1 VGSNTT
7 LAAHPDVTP
16 EEQRNAGGCKSG
28 YNMDQYTRMNPKL
41 RMTAANG
48 LAGHKNAQK
57 MVYPPSL
64 GSLVGLIDGNCL
76 NRLELKLYLL
86 LVAQFKPGG
95 PLQPFLQMCTA
106 KLIMEHPRMVRD
118 FGRNNKMV
126 KKLVESMVKAELA
139 VNLSEASQSLI
150 TGQLL
155 FVKITRQRIISYPVL
170 WMQWYWLLCNNNLFL
185 SILWFCLI
193 RTWRFNWRS

>member
-1 VGSNTT
+1 

-76 NRLELKLYLL
+76 NRLELKLHLYWWL
-86 LVAQFKPGG
+86 
-95 PLQPFLQMCTA
+95 
-106 KLIMEHPRMVRD
+106 
-118 FGRNNKMV
+118 
-126 KKLVESMVKAELA
+126 
-139 VNLSEASQSLI
+139 NLSPVDHSSHFFRCVLPNSLWS
-150 TGQLL
+150 TPG
-155 FVKITRQRIISYPVL
+155 
-170 WMQWYWLLCNNNLFL
+170 W
-185 SILWFCLI
+185 
-193 RTWRFNWRS
+193 